1 MYSSVSDYFQKD
13 VGESRDAVKCSK
25 LLHQALSWG
34 RELLS
39 QRCHF
44 IYMQK
49 RGEDTQA
56 ESKQLKHS
64 LNQNLIIY
72 IFLRLFMTN
81 IKSQKSYRRHLY
93 SY

>member
-1 MYSSVSDYFQKD
+1 MFFFFGYFGMYSSVSDYFQKD
-13 VGESRDAVKCSK
+13 VGESRDAVKCSE
-25 LLHQALSWG
+25 LFHQVLG

-49 RGEDTQA
+49 LGEDTQA
-56 ESKQLKHS
+56 ESKQLKHL

-72 IFLRLFMTN
+72 IFLRLFMAN
-81 IKSQKSYRRHLY
+81 IKS
-93 SY
+93 